1 MNAHANLKGRSTRG
15 AVLVEFT
22 VALVPLLT
30 IFFCF
35 VQVAKLYTA
44 SLVVKHGAVA
54 AARAAIVI
62 KAPNPG
68 NNGSEGDIGYAA
80 GIAMGDWLKN
90 GSLTSPSVTTTT
102 QASEADPYG
111 LVTSTVSVS
120 YQCNVPLGGLIV
132 CLGPTKTLTARM
144 SLPNQGAN
152 YKE

>member
-1 MNAHANLKGRSTRG
+1 MKGRSTRG

-22 VALVPLLT
+22 VALMPLLM

-44 SLVVKHGAVA
+44 NLVVKHSAVA

-68 NNGSEGDIGYAA
+68 KNGSEDEIAYAA
-80 GIAMGDWLKN
+80 GLAMGDWLKN
-90 GSLTSPSVTTTT
+90 GTLMNPSVTTTT

-111 LVTSTVSVS
+111 LVTSTVSTTYS
-120 YQCNVPLGGLIV
+120 CNVPLGGMIV